1 MDISVFFD
9 PSREADHDLF
19 TELHVAA
26 SVNGVLQ
33 VMAHEKRFRPHAKK
47 YEVEIEIPRI
57 GLYIRPSD
65 FYTRV
70 HGALRGMGFRVESS
84 YRDSGRRISISQA

>member
-1 MDISVFFD
+1 MDTSVFFD
-9 PSREADHDLF
+9 PSREADQDLF
-19 TELHVAA
+19 TELRVAA

-33 VMAHEKRFRPHAKK
+33 VMAQEKRFRPHTKE
-47 YEVEIEIPRI
+47 YVVEIEIPRS
-57 GLYIRPSD
+57 GPYIRPSD

-70 HGALRGMGFRVESS
+70 HEALRGMGFRVESS